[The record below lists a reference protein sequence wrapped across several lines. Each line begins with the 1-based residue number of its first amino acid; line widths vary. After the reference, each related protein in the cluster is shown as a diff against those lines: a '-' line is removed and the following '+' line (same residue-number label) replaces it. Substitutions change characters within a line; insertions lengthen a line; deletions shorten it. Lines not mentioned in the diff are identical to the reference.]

1 METTWWTITSV
12 NDDFEIQN
20 TLFTYSEEEME
31 EQRINKTNASLIL
44 NPQFIPVY
52 PQMIREWYSYLE
64 SIIYGFVIF
73 FLSCN
78 EKFYCSNEQLWEML
92 WVSEKTIS
100 LAVKKLKD
108 DWLIDISYRVKANGG
123 KIRLIKKCQPRLYK
137 NVNSDFTKMYSQTL
151 QKCKGIENK
160 EIENKKRNIKEKK
173 TPTSIDELVEA
184 YRNDERINQS
194 LLEEDIVEWLKFKR
208 WRKEYY
214 ATVKSFLTQMVVIKK
229 MITNWKPQLDIP
241 KRFSFAVNNAIWYGW
256 KWIHRDDNTEKQY
269 LASKK
274 DLFKTPNQDE

>member
-1 METTWWTITSV
+1 MEYTWWTITSV
-12 NDDFEIQN
+12 NDDFNVQN
-20 TLFTYSEEEME
+20 TLFTYSEDEME

-44 NPQFIPVY
+44 NPQFIPVS

-64 SIIYGFVIF
+64 SIIYGFINF

-92 WVSEKTIS
+92 WVSDKTIS

-108 DWLIDISYRVKANGG
+108 NWLIDISYRVKANGG
-123 KIRLIKKCQPRLYK
+123 KIRLIK

-184 YRNDERINQS
+184 YRTDDRINKQF
-194 LLEEDIVEWLKFKR
+194 LEEDIIEWLQFKR

-256 KWIHRDDNTEKQY
+256 KWIHRDDNTERQY

-274 DLFKTPNQDE
+274 DLFTIPNLDE